1 MMEHEHVF
9 ELIPA
14 MALGA
19 LDLDDRNQVEVHL
32 KDCAICQ
39 AELHTYQRV
48 AGALSL
54 AIPQRTPP
62 ANLRQHIL
70 DKATLAS
77 KGAQTGDRSARQNMR
92 KWLTRHAPAWSM
104 VSLALVVFLAISN
117 VWLWKKVGDL
127 ELVGQFNLVRLTGSD
142 YAPDA
147 SGVMVVS
154 RDGMEGTLVVDH
166 MPELNPAYQYQL
178 WLIRDGVRTSG
189 GVFSVNDDGYA
200 SLVVKSEAPLL
211 SYDTFG
217 ITIEPFG
224 GSPGPT
230 GDKVLGGNL

>member
-1 MMEHEHVF
+1 
-9 ELIPA
+9 
-14 MALGA
+14 
-19 LDLDDRNQVEVHL
+19 
-32 KDCAICQ
+32 
-39 AELHTYQRV
+39 
-48 AGALSL
+48 
-54 AIPQRTPP
+54 
-62 ANLRQHIL
+62 
-70 DKATLAS
+70 
-77 KGAQTGDRSARQNMR
+77 MR